1 MFSRGKLK
9 LSEKCFDKN
18 YLVQSG
24 AFMSCKLY
32 FCRSNDIS
40 FFFFSFLRSFAQ
52 RGKNIFGRK
61 LNVITEKRSV
71 SCSLYIK

>member
-32 FCRSNDIS
+32 FYRSNYIS
-40 FFFFSFLRSFAQ
+40 FFFFSFLRSFVQ